1 MEQTAPTA
9 AAHEPAGFDIDSIE
23 DVGSADYEVTHPHTG
38 LGTGAFITMAGPEHP
53 ERKRITM
60 TLIRRMRAEAMRHKV
75 KPKDPEE
82 DMAESRQMLVKIT
95 LGWRGIKVNG
105 RDVPFTPQAAEE
117 LYSDPKRE
125 WLVKQLAAAMN
136 DQTLFIKA

>member
-1 MEQTAPTA
+1 M
-9 AAHEPAGFDIDSIE
+9 S
-23 DVGSADYEVTHPHTG
+23 
-38 LGTGAFITMAGPEHP
+38 
-53 ERKRITM
+53 
-60 TLIRRMRAEAMRHKV
+60 LIRRMRADAMRQKM

-105 RDVPFTPQAAEE
+105 RDVPFTPQAVAE